1 MLKSLLSTCVALALT
16 GCANLTP
23 PAKKIDLVENWQQH
37 SPMQFARAAHAV
49 VANENAIFAIA
60 GTGALGKP
68 VLQVER
74 FDGKQWQLETTLPAE
89 GLNAPAAAL
98 IGDNIYLI
106 GGFGSTSNV
115 PVAKVW
121 AYQLSSK
128 TWQARKDLPTPRGG
142 HSAVVLNGKIHVF
155 GGGNES
161 STIAN
166 HSVYDPTSDT
176 WQEFTPL
183 PRREGSPAVAAHLG
197 KIYVIGGRS
206 GDIDFGEVYIYDP
219 VSNSWNFGPAL
230 TPRGTAGAVNYCD
243 TVYIFGGESQ
253 KEKRSLA
260 TVERLAPQRNK
271 WLESK
276 AMPSPRNFARAVN
289 FNNAV
294 YVVGGS
300 PLPGSSHE
308 SRGSALVESFVS
320 NCVN

>member
-1 MLKSLLSTCVALALT
+1 MFKSLLCTSLALALT
-16 GCANLTP
+16 GCATMTP
-23 PAKKIDLVENWQQH
+23 QTTEIRLIESWQAQ
-37 SPMQFARAAHAV
+37 SAMQFARAAHAV
-49 VANENAIFAIA
+49 VANDSAIYALA

-74 FDGKQWQLETTLPAE
+74 FDGQQWQLETTLPVD

-98 IGDNIYLI
+98 LGDKIYLI
-106 GGFGSTSNV
+106 GGFSSTSNV

-128 TWQARKDLPTPRGG
+128 TWQAVKDLPAPRGG

-155 GGGNES
+155 GGGNEQ

-166 HSVYDPTSDT
+166 HSAYDPASDT
-176 WQEFTPL
+176 WQELTPL
-183 PRREGSPAVAAHLG
+183 PRREGSPAVVAHQG
-197 KIYVIGGRS
+197 QIYVIGGRS
-206 GDIDFGEVYIYDP
+206 GEIDFGEVYIYDP

-230 TPRGTAGAVNYCD
+230 TPRGTAGAVSYCD
-243 TVYIFGGESQ
+243 TVYVFGGESQ

-260 TVERLAPQRNK
+260 NVERLAPQKNQ

-276 AMPSPRNFARAVN
+276 AMPTARNFARAVN
-289 FNNAV
+289 FKNAV

-308 SRGSALVESFVS
+308 SAGSAVVESFMA
-320 NCVN
+320 NCGK